1 MNPSGESRHWVGPA
15 LLAGLLY
22 VVAGAVT
29 AELARTAGTP
39 GMAKF
44 WRLAAWPL
52 SLAVFLGHTG
62 YEWARRAPVR
72 AAYHVA
78 LGAALGGWL
87 LAAVGPVRSHWGAP
101 DFTRAALLSLLV
113 WPFLTGIPAFGLA
126 FVAASVRAARTQRSA
141 G

>member
-1 MNPSGESRHWVGPA
+1 MSPSGDSRPWVGAA

-29 AELARTAGTP
+29 AELARTAGSP

-44 WRLAAWPL
+44 WRLSAWPL

-62 YEWARRAPVR
+62 YERARRAPLP
-72 AAYHVA
+72 AAFHVA
-78 LGAALGGWL
+78 LGAALGGLL

-113 WPFLTGIPAFGLA
+113 WPFLTGIPAFVLGFL
-126 FVAASVRAARTQRSA
+126 AASIGAARRSRSA